1 MVSNTILLYCCIY
14 NTAHFGQPQV
24 KVKDSDLCI
33 GPGTIHYITPYRSIR
48 YNIYDMV

>member
-1 MVSNTILLYCCIY
+1 MVSNTILLYCCI
-14 NTAHFGQPQV
+14 NNAAHGQPQV

-33 GPGTIHYITPYRSIR
+33 GPGTIYYIRLYCFIR